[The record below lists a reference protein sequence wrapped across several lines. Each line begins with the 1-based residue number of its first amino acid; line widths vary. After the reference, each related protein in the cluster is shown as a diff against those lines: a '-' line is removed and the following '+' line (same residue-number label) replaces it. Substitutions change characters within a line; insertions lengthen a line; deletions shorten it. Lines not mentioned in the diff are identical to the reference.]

1 MDVLLV
7 NLTTAMASVDTPSAE
22 EYAALPAAQKAAVAA
37 ASKREVTEASLATFV
52 QQGHYVAVLYPAA
65 ASLAA
70 MAAATHILMFRL
82 RPNGFTDMTV
92 DLHSIG
98 VISVADPAPVLPAA
112 LAGLALN
119 TVVTIDWPPHLFIA
133 RGALRNRINASVVE
147 ADALLLPPPP
157 NLPLIPH
164 PQGPNGPAAGAG
176 GAPGGAGGGADG
188 GGGSERGP
196 SLEIRLKM
204 NAALDV
210 MYVHGLPQRG
220 AQAGPRPLAF
230 YQRASTV
237 RQHRHRARVARC
249 PRHLRRAIHV
259 V

>member
-176 GAPGGAGGGADG
+176 GAAGGAGGGADG
-188 GGGSERGP
+188 GGGSDK
-196 SLEIRLKM
+196 SFFFSSC
-204 NAALDV
+204 
-210 MYVHGLPQRG
+210 YV
-220 AQAGPRPLAF
+220 
-230 YQRASTV
+230 
-237 RQHRHRARVARC
+237 
-249 PRHLRRAIHV
+249 
-259 V
+259 

>member
-1 MDVLLV
+1 MSEPFLLTSFVRPTTRIQPDWIRDGATVPFTDSFLGCLHLVRRASRSICEFFRPSIRSFFFTMDVLLV

-98 VISVADPAPVLPAA
+98 VISVADPAPVS
-112 LAGLALN
+112 
-119 TVVTIDWPPHLFIA
+119 F
-133 RGALRNRINASVVE
+133 
-147 ADALLLPPPP
+147 
-157 NLPLIPH
+157 
-164 PQGPNGPAAGAG
+164 
-176 GAPGGAGGGADG
+176 
-188 GGGSERGP
+188 
-196 SLEIRLKM
+196 
-204 NAALDV
+204 
-210 MYVHGLPQRG
+210 
-220 AQAGPRPLAF
+220 
-230 YQRASTV
+230 
-237 RQHRHRARVARC
+237 QHRQFVRYYNKSFFFSSCYV
-249 PRHLRRAIHV
+249 
-259 V
+259 